1 MYRKGLGRD
10 GRFLCKGIA
19 MMNYTIEPAVESHY
33 AGLHRAIEIVAREKK
48 YLAFTHAP
56 PLEQSLE
63 FYRMLR
69 RSGAAHFVALKEG
82 GVVGWVD
89 VSPHMGESRAHIGI
103 LGIALLPSARHKGLG
118 ARLMQAAIDTSWEKG
133 LSRIELHVRADN
145 INAKAL
151 YERFGFEIEGI
162 LRRGSLIDG
171 QYDDVHVMAL
181 LR

>member
-1 MYRKGLGRD
+1 MGR
-10 GRFLCKGIA
+10 
-19 MMNYTIEPAVESHY
+19 EW
-33 AGLHRAIEIVAREKK
+33 
-48 YLAFTHAP
+48 
-56 PLEQSLE
+56 
-63 FYRMLR
+63 LR
-69 RSGAAHFVALKEG
+69 RSGAPHFVVLKEG
-82 GVVGWVD
+82 EIVGWVD
-89 VSPHMGESRAHIGI
+89 VSPQMGESRAHIGI
-103 LGIALLPSARHKGLG
+103 LGIALLPSARHEGLG

-171 QYDDVHVMAL
+171 QYHDVYVMAL

>member
-1 MYRKGLGRD
+1 M
-10 GRFLCKGIA
+10 GIT

-33 AGLHRAIEIVAREKK
+33 IGLHRAIDIVAREKK
-48 YLAFTHAP
+48 YLAFTQAP

-69 RSGAAHFVALKEG
+69 RLGAPHFVVLKEG
-82 GVVGWVD
+82 EIVGWVD

-118 ARLMQAAIDTSWEKG
+118 ARLMQAAMDTSWEKG

-171 QYDDVHVMAL
+171 QYHDVYVMAL